1 MAARVAPYPETA
13 GPALETSQK
22 MTGPALE
29 TSQKTAGPAVQ
40 SPDTKPPHLQ
50 PKRAVEST
58 ETGVVKAGAATAGGA
73 AADASLAARFAAAR
87 YMSGFGNQ
95 FESEALPGALPAG
108 RNNPRVCPYG
118 LYAEQLTGTAFTAP
132 RKENQRSWL
141 YRIKPS
147 VTHQPFTPCPPHRSN
162 PLLVSD
168 FSSSSTASEATP
180 NQLRWRA
187 MPVPSLEV
195 RQVDWV
201 QGLVTVCGSGGAAEK
216 TGFAIHMY
224 AANSSMERCAFA
236 NADGDLLIVP
246 QHGRLWITT
255 EFGLLA
261 VRPGEI
267 AVLQQGVRFAVHLP
281 DGPSR
286 GYVCEVYG
294 GRFQLPELGPIG
306 ANGLANPRDFQTPTS
321 WFENGAAP
329 AGSDAVENG
338 GDGVMQ
344 SGGGGYLVVHKFAG
358 RLFEARQD
366 FSPFNVVAW
375 HGNYVPYKYDLS
387 RFCPMNAVAF
397 DHPDPSIFTVLT
409 CPTTRPGVAA
419 VDFVLFPPR
428 WAVAEGTFRPPYFH
442 RNCMSEFMGLIS
454 GTYEAKAEGFELGGA
469 SLHSCMTPHGP
480 DTATFERAV
489 AEEGD
494 SQPEQIHKGSLAFML
509 ESCFTPRRGSFWVRS
524 MSGWM
529 FGSGLMDDVED
540 IRHSRHEPPRKR
552 ASKDFLPEPQREPED
567 YRLSSKLKDLFDREK
582 FTDVVFEACDG
593 TRIRAHRSIVAMW
606 SPVLEALM
614 EESEDEKNPEF
625 RLTDMDGCTL
635 RALLVF
641 MYGGFDMLIDAD
653 ALKERGVALLE
664 AAHKY
669 DVADLAEKLD
679 RQLSTLHVEEQS
691 LLRVLKAVDRV
702 GAARTKQA
710 LMDHVVHIMD
720 VNSSQKLVKEMIES
734 SDIHDR
740 RLATEL
746 VATVWPLYR
755 NPLHVRPRVL

>member
-1 MAARVAPYPETA
+1 MAARVAPYSETA
-13 GPALETSQK
+13 
-22 MTGPALE
+22 GPALE

-50 PKRAVEST
+50 PKRAVETT
-58 ETGVVKAGAATAGGA
+58 ETGGAKAGVAKAGGP

-87 YMSGFGNQ
+87 YMPGFGNQ

-168 FSSSSTASEATP
+168 FSAGSSASEATP

-187 MPVPSLEV
+187 MPVPGLEV

-201 QGLVTVCGSGGAAEK
+201 QGLVTVCGSGGAADK

-236 NADGDLLIVP
+236 NADGDMLIVP
-246 QHGRLWITT
+246 QHGRVWITT

-261 VRPGEI
+261 VHPGEI

-294 GRFQLPELGPIG
+294 GHFQLPELGPIG
-306 ANGLANPRDFQTPTS
+306 ANGLANPRDFQTPTA

-329 AGSDAVENG
+329 AGLDAVQNG
-338 GDGVMQ
+338 GAGMVQ
-344 SGGGGYLVVHKFAG
+344 SGGGGYVVVHKFAG

-375 HGNYVPYKYDLS
+375 HGNYVPYKYDLT

-442 RNCMSEFMGLIS
+442 RNCMSEFMGLIT
-454 GTYEAKAEGFELGGA
+454 GMYEAKAEGFEPGGA

-494 SQPEQIHKGSLAFML
+494 SKPEQVHKGSLAFML
-509 ESCFTPRRGSFWVRS
+509 ESCFTPRVTHT
-524 MSGWM
+524 M
-529 FGSGLMDDVED
+529 LN
-540 IRHSRHEPPRKR
+540 
-552 ASKDFLPEPQREPED
+552 
-567 YRLSSKLKDLFDREK
+567 
-582 FTDVVFEACDG
+582 
-593 TRIRAHRSIVAMW
+593 
-606 SPVLEALM
+606 SP
-614 EESEDEKNPEF
+614 
-625 RLTDMDGCTL
+625 
-635 RALLVF
+635 LL
-641 MYGGFDMLIDAD
+641 DAD
-653 ALKERGVALLE
+653 YYQCWQGLRSHFTG
-664 AAHKY
+664 
-669 DVADLAEKLD
+669 
-679 RQLSTLHVEEQS
+679 LST
-691 LLRVLKAVDRV
+691 
-702 GAARTKQA
+702 
-710 LMDHVVHIMD
+710 
-720 VNSSQKLVKEMIES
+720 
-734 SDIHDR
+734 
-740 RLATEL
+740 
-746 VATVWPLYR
+746 
-755 NPLHVRPRVL
+755 

>member
-1 MAARVAPYPETA
+1 
-13 GPALETSQK
+13 
-22 MTGPALE
+22 
-29 TSQKTAGPAVQ
+29 
-40 SPDTKPPHLQ
+40 
-50 PKRAVEST
+50 
-58 ETGVVKAGAATAGGA
+58 
-73 AADASLAARFAAAR
+73 
-87 YMSGFGNQ
+87 MSGFGNQ

-168 FSSSSTASEATP
+168 FSAGSSASEATP

-187 MPVPSLEV
+187 MPVPGLEV

-201 QGLVTVCGSGGAAEK
+201 QGLVTVCGSGGAADK

-246 QHGRLWITT
+246 QHGRLWVTT

-261 VRPGEI
+261 IHPGEI
-267 AVLQQGVRFAVHLP
+267 AVVQQGVRFAVHLP

-286 GYVCEVYG
+286 GYVCEVFG
-294 GRFQLPELGPIG
+294 GHFQLPDLGPIG
-306 ANGLANPRDFQTPTS
+306 ANGLANPRDFQTPTA

-329 AGSDAVENG
+329 AGSVAVQNG
-338 GDGVMQ
+338 GDRVVQ
-344 SGGGGYLVVHKFAG
+344 SGGGGFMVVHKFAG

-375 HGNYVPYKYDLS
+375 HGNYVPYKYDLT

-442 RNCMSEFMGLIS
+442 RNCMSEFMGLIT
-454 GTYEAKAEGFELGGA
+454 GTYEAKAEGFEPGGA

-494 SQPEQIHKGSLAFML
+494 SKPEQVHKGSLAFIL
-509 ESCFTPRRGSFWVRS
+509 LGPVTPLLCFPPLTAPPIFSLPFSTPVSSPFSPPISPSIPLPSSNGPPLSFLAAS
-524 MSGWM
+524 PPFSNGLPLLLDASG
-529 FGSGLMDDVED
+529 
-540 IRHSRHEPPRKR
+540 
-552 ASKDFLPEPQREPED
+552 DFE
-567 YRLSSKLKDLFDREK
+567 
-582 FTDVVFEACDG
+582 VVFPEKHEEVECG
-593 TRIRAHRSIVAMW
+593 VGGIRGMGK
-606 SPVLEALM
+606 E
-614 EESEDEKNPEF
+614 
-625 RLTDMDGCTL
+625 
-635 RALLVF
+635 
-641 MYGGFDMLIDAD
+641 GG
-653 ALKERGVALLE
+653 GVE
-664 AAHKY
+664 WG
-669 DVADLAEKLD
+669 
-679 RQLSTLHVEEQS
+679 VEEGGG
-691 LLRVLKAVDRV
+691 VEWGVEEGGGVEWGVEEGGGVEWGVEEGVGEEGWCCAV
-702 GAARTKQA
+702 
-710 LMDHVVHIMD
+710 
-720 VNSSQKLVKEMIES
+720 
-734 SDIHDR
+734 
-740 RLATEL
+740 
-746 VATVWPLYR
+746 
-755 NPLHVRPRVL
+755 